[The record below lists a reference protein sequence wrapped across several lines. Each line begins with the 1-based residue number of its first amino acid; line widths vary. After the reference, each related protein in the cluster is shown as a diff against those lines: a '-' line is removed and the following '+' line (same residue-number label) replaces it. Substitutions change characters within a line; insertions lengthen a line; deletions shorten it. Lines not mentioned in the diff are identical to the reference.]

1 MSFHI
6 SKYEMPGYDPR
17 IVLKGQDVVLL
28 LRLIGDPDIGSTQRL
43 ADETGISLATA
54 HRALHRLADAGL
66 YDLRRRRVPEAA
78 AEEFLVHAVKYLFP
92 PVRGSETR
100 GVPAAWAAPPLLSE
114 MADDALPPVWPH
126 PSGNRRGIALKPLH
140 PTVPELALGDNELGE
155 RLALVDAIRAGDA
168 RIRRLAEE
176 ALIDRLRNAAHDDR

>member
-1 MSFHI
+1 MKNSATL
-6 SKYEMPGYDPR
+6 PN
-17 IVLKGQDVVLL
+17 VLKGQDVVLL
-28 LRLIGDPDIGSTQRL
+28 LHLIGDPDGGSTQRL
-43 ADETGISLATA
+43 ADATGLSLATA
-54 HRALHRLADAGL
+54 HRSLHRLADAGL

-92 PVRGSETR
+92 PIRGSETR

-114 MADDALPPVWPH
+114 IADDVLPPVWPH
-126 PSGNRRGIALKPLH
+126 PSGTRRGIALKPLH
-140 PTVPELALGDNELGE
+140 PAVPELALNDDQIGQ

-176 ALIDRLRNAAHDDR
+176 ALVDSLRNAAR

>member
-1 MSFHI
+1 M
-6 SKYEMPGYDPR
+6 
-17 IVLKGQDVVLL
+17 LKGQDVVMLL
-28 LRLIGDPDIGSTQRL
+28 HLIGDPDIGSTQRL
-43 ADETGISLATA
+43 ADATGLSIATA

-66 YDLRRRRVPEAA
+66 YDVRRRRVPEAA

-100 GVPAAWAAPPLLSE
+100 GVAAAWAAPPLLSAIAE
-114 MADDALPPVWPH
+114 DDLPPVWPH
-126 PSGNRRGIALKPLH
+126 PSGTRRGIALEPLH
-140 PTVPELALGDNELGE
+140 PAVPELAQGDDELGQ

-176 ALIDRLRNAAHDDR
+176 ALVDSIRDAATR